1 MRFTIRSRIV
11 HCEPISI
18 RTSDRFIS
26 SCKGIKVDKP
36 GMTVTPRPCCE
47 TVTANLSR
55 NGEEGGNALRAM
67 REGMRLMV
75 LGRSSVASALR
86 LGMLGAWAALTLAF
100 SPGPAR
106 GAGDSG

>member
-1 MRFTIRSRIV
+1 
-11 HCEPISI
+11 
-18 RTSDRFIS
+18 
-26 SCKGIKVDKP
+26 
-36 GMTVTPRPCCE
+36 MTVTPRPGCE

-86 LGMLGAWAALTLAF
+86 LSMLGAWAALTLAF
-100 SPGPAR
+100 SPASPSQR
-106 GAGDSG
+106 GDSG